1 MAVLGRNR
9 NVVKNNREV
18 KGIGKSHR
26 SSDVPDLSGAKKVG
40 VVEGVN

>member
-18 KGIGKSHR
+18 KGIGKSYR
-26 SSDVPDLSGAKKVG
+26 SSDVLDFSGVKKVG

>member
-26 SSDVPDLSGAKKVG
+26 SSDVPDLSGAKKVS

>member
-1 MAVLGRNR
+1 MSVMGRNR
-9 NVVKNNREV
+9 YVVKNNREV

-40 VVEGVN
+40 VVESVN